1 MFIKINKTIIFLI
14 IILWSKIISAQAFF
28 DLSENKIKIETD
40 FNGKE
45 IIIFGILDPKNET
58 IISVKG
64 PSIDTKISKKERFF
78 GFWFNSK
85 KIIYK
90 KLPSIFFIASF

>member
-40 FNGKE
+40 FIGKE
-45 IIIFGILDPKNET
+45 IIIFGILNDNEET
-58 IISVKG
+58 IITIKG
-64 PSIDTKISKKERFF
+64 PERKSKIQKKKEF
-78 GFWFNSK
+78 
-85 KIIYK
+85 
-90 KLPSIFFIASF
+90 